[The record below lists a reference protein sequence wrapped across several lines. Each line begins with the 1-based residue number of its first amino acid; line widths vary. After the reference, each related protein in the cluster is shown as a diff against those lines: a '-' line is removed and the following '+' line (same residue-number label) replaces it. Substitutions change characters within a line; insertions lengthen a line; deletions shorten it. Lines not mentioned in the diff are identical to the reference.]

1 MNSEGF
7 TEATEMVLPYEL
19 PTLYTSRWQAVW
31 PILIWLA
38 LIAAAGLLVIVNLR
52 NIQNRRSGGKI

>member
-31 PILIWLA
+31 PILVWLVV
-38 LIAAAGLLVIVNLR
+38 IAALGLLLVFCWR
-52 NIQNRRSGGKI
+52 KRSR

>member
-31 PILIWLA
+31 PVLVWLA
-38 LIAAAGLLVIVNLR
+38 LIAAAGLLVIVILR
-52 NIQNRRSGGKI
+52 NKQN

>member
-19 PTLYTSRWQAVW
+19 PTLYATRWQAVW
-31 PILIWLA
+31 PVLIWLA
-38 LIAAAGLLVIVNLR
+38 AIAAVALFLLWTWKR
-52 NIQNRRSGGKI
+52 QSR

>member
-31 PILIWLA
+31 PVLVWLA
-38 LIAAAGLLVIVNLR
+38 LIAAAGLLVIVILR
-52 NIQNRRSGGKI
+52 NKQNRSGGKI